1 MSAVSGLS
9 SNSSKNQEEF
19 ERMNNDIQEEV
30 IRNIQKELVDQDINF
45 TGDLSGSFKP
55 GMDGIFHTVESDS
68 PYAGF
73 VENGMPSGQYVDFH
87 ALRIWVEGKLGIQ
100 EGDGLTFI
108 TWKIYHKIVGNGIA
122 PKRFMKKAVKKFIG
136 EHGKHN
142 ISGAGGNA
150 GTKKKK
156 GGFFTKALKSLKKAG
171 KTFKKIN
178 RKINNAV
185 KPIKKG
191 YKRETKG
198 YTR

>member
-9 SNSSKNQEEF
+9 SNKSKNEEEF
-19 ERMNNDIQEEV
+19 ERMNNDIQEEI
-30 IRNIQKELVDQDINF
+30 IRNIQKQLVDQDINF
-45 TGDLSGSFKP
+45 TGDLSGSFKT

-73 VENGMPSGQYVDFH
+73 VENGMPSGRAVNFS
-87 ALRIWVEGKLGIQ
+87 ALRIWVEGKLGIT
-100 EGDGLTFI
+100 EGDELDI
-108 TWKIYHKIVGNGIA
+108 VTWKIFHKIQSVGIS
-122 PKRFMKKAVKKFIG
+122 PKKFMKKAIKKFIG

-142 ISGAGGNA
+142 VSGGGNV

-156 GGFFTKALKSLKKAG
+156 GGFFSKALKTLKKAG

-178 RKINNAV
+178 RTINSAV